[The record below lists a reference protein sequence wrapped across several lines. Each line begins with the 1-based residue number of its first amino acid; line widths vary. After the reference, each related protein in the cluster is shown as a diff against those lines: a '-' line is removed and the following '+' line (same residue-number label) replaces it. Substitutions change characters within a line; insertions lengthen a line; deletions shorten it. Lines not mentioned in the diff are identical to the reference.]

1 MDRMPETEDLLRA
14 ALRERADVLDPADR
28 LEDVLA
34 AAGAPSGR
42 RWWLSAGAAAAA
54 VAAVVAGAWLVRG
67 PLEDPTPTVPAVTAT
82 TAPTPV
88 PSPTGGPTGREP
100 SPSPSA
106 TAPATE
112 SALPVY
118 VVVPEV
124 PGDPGSGYGLAR
136 RWVTLAAPDEDATR
150 VRAAVEA
157 SLGAPVEG
165 VDPSAWA
172 GVDVGAVTVTTDGVS
187 VEVSAAPRRTGTPA
201 DDLALAQVGW
211 TAQAV
216 LGRGNLPVTVTTGG
230 SPLGVVS
237 RPATDQWY
245 TVLTNVWVTA
255 PTPGERLPAGSPVTV
270 SGQASVFEAALT
282 WRLERD
288 GTVVDSGSV
297 TASAGA
303 PARGDYGIDLG
314 TLPSGG
320 YTVRVRSLSPRD
332 GAVDAEDVVSFTVR

>member
-1 MDRMPETEDLLRA
+1 M
-14 ALRERADVLDPADR
+14 
-28 LEDVLA
+28 
-34 AAGAPSGR
+34 
-42 RWWLSAGAAAAA
+42 
-54 VAAVVAGAWLVRG
+54 
-67 PLEDPTPTVPAVTAT
+67 
-82 TAPTPV
+82 
-88 PSPTGGPTGREP
+88 
-100 SPSPSA
+100 
-106 TAPATE
+106 
-112 SALPVY
+112 
-118 VVVPEV
+118 

-150 VRAAVEA
+150 VRAAVDA

-187 VEVSAAPRRTGTPA
+187 VEVSAAPRRTGTAA

-216 LGRGNLPVTVTTGG
+216 LGRGNVPVTVTTGG

-270 SGQASVFEAALT
+270 RGQASVFEAALT
-282 WRLERD
+282 WQLERD
-288 GTVVDSGSV
+288 GTVVDSGYV

-303 PARGDYGIDLG
+303 PARGDYAIDLG